1 MNIRFAWA
9 LFAVFITSGCA
20 FTPERPVPIQPDVR
34 VSASSMG
41 KGSLVSVV
49 VADERPSTTLGT
61 RGVKGVGA
69 EITVTEMSVPI
80 RNALVQ
86 GLEQQGFTIAKS
98 PTEIDRALKV
108 EIRNLDYGVTR
119 GFWAGSLKTQCALK
133 AICIVGKDR
142 PYENLYRGEFSDSV
156 QVVQSEEKNE
166 RFVNTAV
173 SDAVNRLLSDEALM
187 KCLTTPK

>member
-9 LFAVFITSGCA
+9 LFAAFITSGCA

-34 VSASSMG
+34 VSPSSTG
-41 KGSLVSVV
+41 KGSSVWIA

-69 EITVTEMSVPI
+69 EITVLEMSAPL
-80 RNALVQ
+80 RSALTQ

-98 PTEIDRALKV
+98 QADTDHVLKV
-108 EIRNLDYGVTR
+108 EIRNLDYGVTM
-119 GFWAGSLKTQCALK
+119 GFWSGSLKTQCALK
-133 AICIVGKDR
+133 AICVVGKER
-142 PYENLYRGEFSDSV
+142 PYENLYRGEYADSV
-156 QVVQSEEKNE
+156 QVVQSEERNE

-173 SDAVNRLLSDEALM
+173 SDAVNRLLNDQELM
-187 KCLTTPK
+187 KCLATPK